1 MEGILIANTIGLA
14 IGAIATTVFFG
25 LFIRA
30 EKKLAKHGESIIYKK
45 GGTSNGSTDI

>member
-14 IGAIATTVFFG
+14 IGAIAATVFFG

-45 GGTSNGSTDI
+45 GGASNGSTDK